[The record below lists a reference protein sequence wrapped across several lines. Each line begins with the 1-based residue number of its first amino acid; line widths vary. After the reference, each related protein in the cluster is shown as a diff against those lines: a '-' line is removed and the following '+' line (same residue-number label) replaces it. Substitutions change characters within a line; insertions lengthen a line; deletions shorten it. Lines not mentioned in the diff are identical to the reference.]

1 MPERRNCGAIPCSCS
16 VSKGTEKN
24 KRCQRGSEFRCVP
37 AVAAFA
43 GKLVAEVAPDH
54 HGLIIDQFDDC
65 LWPIAPFRCKAALRS
80 LSE

>member
-1 MPERRNCGAIPCSCS
+1 MLGVEQHG
-16 VSKGTEKN
+16 KKQ
-24 KRCQRGSEFRCVP
+24 RCEQGSEFRCVP